1 MNKRVIGIV
10 QARMGSTR
18 LKEKMMKKI
27 DCYPLIYWVLQ
38 RTLKSNLTNKIILA
52 ATTNSNDDRLVE
64 VANNL
69 KIDVF
74 RGSETNVIDRFIK
87 ASEKYNADYIVRI
100 CADNP
105 FIDGQEIDRLIKEY
119 FSGEYDY
126 AFNNCSKKMSRY
138 SDGFGAEI
146 ISYHLLK
153 KISNLPLNN
162 SQEEHV
168 TKYIWDNLPRFKIL
182 ALKSPKEL
190 AYPDLKFDIDTLE
203 DFEYIRLLISNGV
216 KINSK
221 ADEIVKIALRIS
233 KDRY

>member
-1 MNKRVIGIV
+1 M
-10 QARMGSTR
+10 
-18 LKEKMMKKI
+18 
-27 DCYPLIYWVLQ
+27 
-38 RTLKSNLTNKIILA
+38 
-52 ATTNSNDDRLVE
+52 
-64 VANNL
+64 
-69 KIDVF
+69 
-74 RGSETNVIDRFIK
+74 
-87 ASEKYNADYIVRI
+87 RI

-146 ISYHLLK
+146 ISYNRLK
-153 KISNLPLNN
+153 QISNLPLNN
-162 SQEEHV
+162 SQKEHV

-190 AYPDLKFDIDTLE
+190 SYPDLKFDIDTPE
-203 DFEYIRLLISNGV
+203 DFEYIKLLISNGV

-221 ADEIVKIALRIS
+221 ADEIVKIALRIT
-233 KDRY
+233 KGR